1 MDKISG
7 AQAQQLLKVAAA
19 SVRSLSQAN
28 QKLTTECGDLK
39 TKVASYERKEHAEK
53 IASLMEEKG
62 VNAELS
68 FQDKVASLLE
78 GDRDLDV
85 VEEALNLGTP
95 HIKVA
100 VGRRG
105 FEWRTAPCPPMM
117 TSMGMLR
124 RATSSPASPPTRSST
139 PTEHQHW

>member
-78 GDRDLDV
+78 GDRNLDV
-85 VEEALNLGTP
+85 VEEALNLGAP

-100 VGRRG
+100 SIDEESNGGGTLPTDDDVHGDAAASNFVAG
-105 FEWRTAPCPPMM
+105 
-117 TSMGMLR
+117 L
-124 RATSSPASPPTRSST
+124 ATD
-139 PTEHQHW
+139 